1 MVVPALC
8 GSCCFAK
15 LRPPRQEEPLAAGA
29 SPSRFFLTPWSID
42 GSGGASKQRHW
53 FVQTGAEKKYTIPSR
68 PFFTEE
74 FEIPAEKVVPEANLF
89 ADLALESI
97 DAPDMVGML
106 EARLDIEV
114 REEDLKTIR
123 TVRDVVDY
131 ICRKVEEQG
140 KA

>member
-1 MVVPALC
+1 
-8 GSCCFAK
+8 
-15 LRPPRQEEPLAAGA
+15 
-29 SPSRFFLTPWSID
+29 
-42 GSGGASKQRHW
+42 
-53 FVQTGAEKKYTIPSR
+53 VQTGAEKKYTISSR

-74 FEIPAEKVVPEANLF
+74 FEIPAEKVAPEANLF
-89 ADLALESI
+89 ADLALDSI
-97 DAPDMVGML
+97 DALDMVGML

-131 ICRKVEEQG
+131 ICRKVEERG

>member
-1 MVVPALC
+1 
-8 GSCCFAK
+8 
-15 LRPPRQEEPLAAGA
+15 
-29 SPSRFFLTPWSID
+29 
-42 GSGGASKQRHW
+42 
-53 FVQTGAEKKYTIPSR
+53 
-68 PFFTEE
+68 
-74 FEIPAEKVVPEANLF
+74 
-89 ADLALESI
+89 
-97 DAPDMVGML
+97 MVGML